1 MQTTIE
7 SSLVTQKTKE
17 LCQAILDQPNLRSA
31 RQNIERFMADSTT
44 RAQYEAVVAKGQE
57 LQQRQQGAQPLNGNE
72 ISAFEQSREALMN
85 NPVARGFIDAQ
96 EEFHDVHE
104 AINKSVSKTLELG
117 SLPQESDFE
126 SESCGTGCGCHH
138 EH

>member
-44 RAQYEAVVAKGQE
+44 RAQYEAVVKKV
-57 LQQRQQGAQPLNGNE
+57 L
-72 ISAFEQSREALMN
+72 
-85 NPVARGFIDAQ
+85 
-96 EEFHDVHE
+96 
-104 AINKSVSKTLELG
+104 
-117 SLPQESDFE
+117 
-126 SESCGTGCGCHH
+126 
-138 EH
+138 